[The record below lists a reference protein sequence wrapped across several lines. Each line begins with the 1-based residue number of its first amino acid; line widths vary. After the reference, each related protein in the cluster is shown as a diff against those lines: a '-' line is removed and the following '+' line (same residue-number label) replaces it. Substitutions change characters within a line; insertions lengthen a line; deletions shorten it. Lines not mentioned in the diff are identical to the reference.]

1 MVVFTGQYPVKQIL
15 PEGHRAFWLHLNWEL
30 NECSVLA
37 GSMSMAQMLQ
47 NLFGETIVPNDA
59 DFWYPDVDTGGLEE
73 EDLLKTIGKK
83 IV

>member
-1 MVVFTGQYPVKQIL
+1 
-15 PEGHRAFWLHLNWEL
+15 
-30 NECSVLA
+30 
-37 GSMSMAQMLQ
+37 MAQMLQ